1 MAIATAR
8 QIYNPVQRD
17 RVTFLKTAGETGGE
31 LTLLEM
37 EVAPGGGNF
46 LHIHTT
52 YSERFTVIEGE
63 LGVQIGKQQV
73 LRTGE
78 TALAAAGAVHRWYNP
93 STQPARIYVELRPG
107 HAGFE
112 QALRIGYGLA
122 TDGHT
127 NAAGIPKN
135 LLHLAVLTQMSDIK
149 MVGSMALLTPLFGLL
164 ARIARRRG
172 VEANLLA
179 RYGALQDGNS

>member
-8 QIYNPVQRD
+8 EIYNPVQRD
-17 RVTFLKTAGETGGE
+17 RVTFLKTAAETGGE
-31 LTLLEM
+31 LSLLEM
-37 EVAPGGGNF
+37 EVAPGGGNS

-63 LGVQIGKQQV
+63 LGVQIGKQQQV
-73 LRTGE
+73 LRPGE
-78 TALAAAGAVHRWYNP
+78 TEIVPAGTVHRWYNP
-93 STQPARIYVELRPG
+93 SNQPARIYVELRPG

-135 LLHLAVLTQMSDIK
+135 LLHLAVLVQMSDIK
-149 MVGSMALLTPLFGLL
+149 LVGPLGVLTPLFGLL

-172 VEANLLA
+172 VEADLVA
-179 RYGALQDGNS
+179 RYGA

>member
-1 MAIATAR
+1 MTIATAR
-8 QIYNPVQRD
+8 EIYNPVQRD
-17 RVTFLKTAGETGGE
+17 RVTFLKTADETGGE

-37 EVAPGGGNF
+37 EVAPGGGNS

-52 YSERFTVIEGE
+52 YSERFAVIEGE
-63 LGVQIGKQQV
+63 LGVQIGKQQHV
-73 LRTGE
+73 LRPGE
-78 TALAAAGAVHRWYNP
+78 TGIVPAGAVHRWYNP
-93 STQPARIYVELRPG
+93 STRPARIYVELRPG

-112 QALRIGYGLA
+112 QTLRIGYGLA

-135 LLHLAVLTQMSDIK
+135 LLHLAVLVQMSDIK
-149 MVGSMALLTPLFGLL
+149 LVGPIGVLTPLFGLL

-172 VEANLLA
+172 VEADLQA
-179 RYGALQDGNS
+179 RYGA